1 MSDRL
6 KFILKVAGFILAC
19 VLIALA
25 IYFVFFKK
33 AVTTITTTPGV
44 TVGGVLP
51 GAGTGAP
58 GTTAPGEVTPGEA
71 PGDTQ
76 LPPSVIAKGG
86 ETFTTLL
93 TNTSVKSPT
102 VTASGTVAYYDPAD
116 GKFYTIDAKGN
127 VVAMSQATFP
137 QADTVTFDAGA
148 TSAVIEFPDGT
159 NVIYDFDA
167 AKQVTLPS
175 HWEDFSFS
183 GSGDS
188 IAAKSIGTDS
198 SNRALVVTNT
208 DGSQTK
214 VLASLGANDDKVSV
228 SWSPDN
234 TVLGFSA
241 TGGSTGGTFGRQ
253 EIYLIGPDGSASG
266 MLIVDGTSFHNIWA
280 PNGKNLLYSVADPG
294 NGYKAALWY
303 ADSDGDRK
311 GDARRKMAVSTLV
324 SKCTFAS
331 DTTVY
336 CGVPREM
343 PAGGGSDVSTITASD
358 DLYKINV
365 ATGNATLVAIP
376 AADTKIFSPS
386 ISSDGANFFYA
397 DASGRLNI
405 IRLQ

>member
-6 KFILKVAGFILAC
+6 KFILKIAGFVLAC

-33 AVTTITTTPGV
+33 AVTTVTTIPEP
-44 TVGGVLP
+44 TVGGALP
-51 GAGTGAP
+51 GAGVGVP
-58 GTTAPGEVTPGEA
+58 GVTPGGVVPGEVPGEV
-71 PGDTQ
+71 Q

-102 VTASGTVAYYDPAD
+102 VTANGTVAYYDPAD

-137 QADTVTFDAGA
+137 KADAVTFDAGA
-148 TSAVIEFPDGT
+148 TSAVIEFPDGS
-159 NVIYDFDA
+159 NIVYDFET

-183 GSGDS
+183 GNGDS
-188 IAAKSIGTDS
+188 IAAKSIGTDA

-214 VLASLGANDDKVSV
+214 VLASLGANDEKVSV
-228 SWSPDN
+228 SWSPN
-234 TVLGFSA
+234 STVLGFSA

-294 NGYKAALWY
+294 DGYKAVLWY
-303 ADSDGDRK
+303 ASSAGDRK
-311 GDARRKMAVSTLV
+311 GESRRKMAVSTLV

-331 DTTVY
+331 DTTAY

-343 PAGGGSDVSTITASD
+343 PPGGGSDVTSITASD

-365 ATGNATLVAIP
+365 TTGNATLVAIP
-376 AADTKIFSPS
+376 AAATKIFSPS
-386 ISSDGANFFYA
+386 VSSDGANFFYS
-397 DASGRLNI
+397 DAAGRLNI

>member
-6 KFILKVAGFILAC
+6 KFILKIAGFVLAC

-25 IYFVFFKK
+25 LYFVFFRK
-33 AVTTITTTPGV
+33 AVTTIVTTPGT
-44 TVGGVLP
+44 TVGGALP

-58 GTTAPGEVTPGEA
+58 GTTTPGGITPGET
-71 PGDTQ
+71 PGGTE
-76 LPPSVIAKGG
+76 LPPSDIAKGG

-102 VTASGTVAYYDPAD
+102 VTANGTVAYYDPAD

-137 QADTVTFDAGA
+137 QADAVTFDTGA

-159 NVIYDFDA
+159 NVVYDFEA

-188 IAAKSIGTDS
+188 IAAKSIGTDA

-214 VLASLGANDDKVSV
+214 VLAALGANDDKVSV
-228 SWSPDN
+228 SWSPN
-234 TVLGFSA
+234 STVLGFSA
-241 TGGSTGGTFGRQ
+241 TGGSTGGAFGRQ
-253 EIYLIGPDGSASG
+253 QIYLIGPDGSASG
-266 MLIVDGTSFHNIWA
+266 VLIVDGTSFHNIWA

-294 NGYKAALWY
+294 NNYKAALWY
-303 ADSDGDRK
+303 ADSQGDRK
-311 GDARRKMAVSTLV
+311 GESRRKMAVSTLV

-331 DTTVY
+331 DTTAY

-343 PAGGGSDVSTITASD
+343 PAGGGSDVTSITASD

-386 ISSDGANFFYA
+386 ISSDGANFFYS
-397 DASGRLNI
+397 DAAGRLNI